1 MGEIDIFKIMK
12 EAEKRKKIEEKPIL
26 VKKVEI
32 KEILPCF
39 TTPGYIRF
47 TAQADRK
54 IAEVIPIIF

>member
-1 MGEIDIFKIMK
+1 MLISRWMKMSEIDIFKVLK
-12 EAEKRKKIEEKPIL
+12 EAEKRKKIKEKPIL

-47 TAQADRK
+47 TA
-54 IAEVIPIIF
+54 